1 MKTFFKLFIGAT
13 LIFVG
18 LYAAIGPALYRNEA
32 VQTAAGIIDFK
43 DRRCRS
49 AVVAK
54 GVACPE
60 ECAVRPARSP
70 EERYGVPEC
79 RSRLWVAT
87 CGKNC
92 APRKGLVRLPDG
104 ELASSGVLVVEL
116 KGGSAADFS
125 SRLDA
130 FGATLDGGVSGLNRY
145 LAEFPNPDDRLDVLQ
160 RMRKNIADID
170 LVLTAGYDVK

>member
-1 MKTFFKLFIGAT
+1 MFA
-13 LIFVG
+13 G
-18 LYAAIGPALYRNEA
+18 LYALIGQHVYRNDA
-32 VQTAAGIIDFK
+32 IQGALGIFDLK

-87 CGKNC
+87 CGKAC
-92 APRKGLVRLPDG
+92 APRPGLVRLPDG

-130 FGATLDGGVSGLNRY
+130 FGATLDGGLSGLNRY

-160 RMRKNIADID
+160 RMRKNIASID